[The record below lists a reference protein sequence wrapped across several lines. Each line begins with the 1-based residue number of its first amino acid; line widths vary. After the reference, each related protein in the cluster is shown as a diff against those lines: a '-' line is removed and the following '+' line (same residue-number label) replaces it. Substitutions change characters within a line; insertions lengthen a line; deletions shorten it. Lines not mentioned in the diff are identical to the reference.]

1 MKKLSLLFLLLIPV
15 LFYVGCT
22 DKLDL
27 DSFSSAPRESNVG
40 GDTLYIQLNP
50 IWTGFNKPQ
59 DIMVGREP
67 FIYIA
72 DTENDRIV
80 MMRLDGV
87 ALGVLPVKRPVAIA
101 QDYELNLIVCAQF
114 DTVLSGTTQTFPAV
128 YKVDMVA
135 GNHIIANAPV
145 TRLLPRVGVADDF
158 NTALKYTGAA
168 VMYDNRIF
176 ITRTG
181 PVNNNIF
188 KLPDNSILYFE
199 RKTVNGVRK
208 DTLIGRVPLIEPL
221 GTGLLSANN
230 LSSIST
236 FQRRTQD
243 LLVTI
248 TGENSF
254 KTQWFSYIETQEFAG
269 YVSKLQP
276 GNADIMKVGFFG
288 KPEDVTVDNSGNIF
302 VVDSQKDSVFIF
314 NSLGDEAQS
323 FGGPA
328 EFNAPQGIAFYDR
341 TLYIADTGNNR
352 ILRFILSTDIR

>member
-1 MKKLSLLFLLLIPV
+1 MKKRLLLLIILPV
-15 LFYVGCT
+15 LLYIGCT

-27 DSFSSAPRESNVG
+27 NSFASAPRDTNLG

-59 DIMVGREP
+59 DILIGREP
-67 FIYIA
+67 FIYVA
-72 DTENDRIV
+72 DTDNDRIV

-87 ALGVLPVKRPVAIA
+87 TLGVFPIKKPVAIT
-101 QDYELNLIVCAQF
+101 QDYELNIIVCAQF
-114 DTVLSGTTQTFPAV
+114 DTILSGVTQTYPAV
-128 YKVDMVA
+128 FKLDMVA
-135 GNHIIANAPV
+135 SNHNIATAPV
-145 TRLLPRVGVADDF
+145 TRLLPRSGVADDF
-158 NTALKYTGAA
+158 NTALKYTGVAA
-168 VMYDNRIF
+168 MYDNRIF
-176 ITRTG
+176 VTRQG

-199 RKTVNGVRK
+199 RKVVNGVRK

-230 LSSIST
+230 LSSIAT
-236 FQRRTQD
+236 FERRTQD
-243 LLVTI
+243 LLVTL

-269 YVSKLQP
+269 YVSKHQP
-276 GNADIMKVGFFG
+276 GRADIMKVGFFG

-302 VVDSQKDSVFIF
+302 VVDSQKDSIYIF

-323 FGGPA
+323 FGGPSQ
-328 EFNAPQGIAFYDR
+328 FNAPQGIAFYDR
-341 TLYIADTGNNR
+341 TLYVADTDNNR